1 MEKPKRGAWIA
12 VESPTVDEL
21 EQLAEQYQLDLGH
34 LNDAIDP
41 DEVPRTEKEGEQT
54 YIFTRVPV
62 TSGESLSTRTIL
74 FIITKQYIFTVSTDH
89 FSLFEKI
96 LTTPQSIVTTHRV
109 SFLVSCFFPII
120 ASYNSNVTAINKKLY
135 KMRAGLDEITKKQIV
150 DFIIYEEQLNDILNS
165 VTRTNLILHTLL
177 NGRSLPLTKHD
188 HEFVEDLFLATE
200 QIITGAKNTLQTTRT
215 TRDAHTAI
223 ITYNLNEI
231 IKLFTSLTVIL
242 TIPTIISSLFGMNV
256 QLPFQ
261 EHPAAFIWIGIGTI
275 LILAGLFYLFAK
287 KNWL

>member
-1 MEKPKRGAWIA
+1 MIKIYYRSTKHTPFQILEKPKRGAWIA

-109 SFLVSCFFPII
+109 SFLASCFFPII

-177 NGRSLPLTKHD
+177 NGRSLPNMIMSLWKICSWPQSRLSQEQKIHYKQPAP
-188 HEFVEDLFLATE
+188 LATLT
-200 QIITGAKNTLQTTRT
+200 QPSLPTT
-215 TRDAHTAI
+215 
-223 ITYNLNEI
+223 
-231 IKLFTSLTVIL
+231 
-242 TIPTIISSLFGMNV
+242 
-256 QLPFQ
+256 
-261 EHPAAFIWIGIGTI
+261 
-275 LILAGLFYLFAK
+275 
-287 KNWL
+287 